1 MGFMHKIC
9 AEMRSKMKIIHCAD
23 IHLDS
28 KLSANLSKEK
38 AKERKAELLQTFTD
52 MVEYAEKNNVS
63 AIIIAGDL
71 FDVRNISVTA
81 RNTVYS
87 SIVKHKNIDFYYLR
101 GNHDADS
108 FLGMLE
114 EIPENLKLF
123 GESWMSYTLSESS
136 FSNVVITG
144 VELGEENT
152 NTIYSSLV
160 LENDKINIVVL
171 HGQEAVYKTKDKTE
185 VININALK
193 NKAIDYLALGHIHS
207 YKEEKIDNRGVYCYS
222 GCLEGRGFDECGQ
235 CGFVLLDIDC
245 KGKRI
250 ERTFVPFAKRTLYTV
265 NADVSGCLTSMD
277 ILKKVKEQLNREI
290 YRPENLMKIVLCG
303 SVDVECEKNTE
314 FIRKQLEDM
323 FYFVKV
329 YDETCLAVDYNA
341 FALDASLKGEFIR
354 TVMSETTIDE
364 EQKAE
369 VIRYGIQALAGED
382 ID

>member
-1 MGFMHKIC
+1 
-9 AEMRSKMKIIHCAD
+9 MKIIHCAD
-23 IHLDS
+23 LHLDS
-28 KLSANLSKEK
+28 KLAANLSKDK
-38 AKERKAELLQTFTD
+38 AKERRAELLQTFID
-52 MVEYAEKNNVS
+52 MVEYADDNNVT

-87 SIVKHKNIDFYYLR
+87 AIIKHPDIDFYYLR
-101 GNHDADS
+101 GNHDADG

-114 EIPENLKLF
+114 EIPSNIKLF
-123 GESWMSYTLSESS
+123 GDSLTSYTLSEGNY
-136 FSNVVITG
+136 SNVVITG
-144 VELGEENT
+144 AELSEKNT

-171 HGQEAVYKTKDKTE
+171 HGQESAYKTRDKAE
-185 VININALK
+185 VINISALR
-193 NKAIDYLALGHIHS
+193 NKSIDYLALGHVHS
-207 YKEEKIDNRGVYCYS
+207 HKEERLDNRGIYCYS

-235 CGFVLLDIDC
+235 CGFMLLDIDC
-245 KGKRI
+245 ESKRI
-250 ERTFVPFAKRTLYTV
+250 NNSFIPFAKRTLYTI
-265 NADVSGCLTSMD
+265 NIDVSGCLTSMD
-277 ILKKVKEQLNREI
+277 ILKRINESLNAGKYSAESLI
-290 YRPENLMKIVLCG
+290 KLVLCG

-314 FIRKQLEDM
+314 FIRKQFEDR

-341 FALDASLKGEFIR
+341 FAMDASLKGEFIR
-354 TVMSETTIDE
+354 TVMSEEGIDE

-369 VIRYGIQALAGED
+369 VIRYGIQALAGEE